1 MKRVIILLIGI
12 ICISTA
18 HGAPRGI
25 RNNNPGNIVAG
36 DKWLGRTGTDGKYV
50 KFKSSVYGIRA
61 IGKVLNTYQ
70 KRYKINTVKGIINR
84 WAPPSENN
92 TQRYITYV
100 CRVTGLKPTEK
111 LNIFDANG
119 KLQRDKTLKSLISAI
134 VKMENGSTYSYSD
147 QIYAQEFKL
156 LK

>member
-1 MKRVIILLIGI
+1 MKRLVILLIGI
-12 ICISTA
+12 VIITNLY
-18 HGAPRGI
+18 GAPRGI

-61 IGKVLNTYQ
+61 IGKVINTYE
-70 KRYKINTVKGIINR
+70 KRYKINTVKGIITR

-92 TQRYITYV
+92 TQRYIKFV
-100 CRVTGLKPTEK
+100 CSETGLKPTEK
-111 LNIFDANG
+111 LNIFDAKG
-119 KLQRDKTLKSLISAI
+119 KLKNERTLKSLISAI

-147 QIYAQEFKL
+147 QTYAQAFKL
-156 LK
+156 LN